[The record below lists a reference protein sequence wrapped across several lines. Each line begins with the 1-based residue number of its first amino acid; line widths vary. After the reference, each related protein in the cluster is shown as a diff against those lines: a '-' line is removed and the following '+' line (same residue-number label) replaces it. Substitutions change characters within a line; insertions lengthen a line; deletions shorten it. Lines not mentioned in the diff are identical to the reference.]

1 VSPPEFRSW
10 IEELRERLANPA
22 PRRMTPLPGKEPRR
36 AAVLVPL
43 FVEAGELWVVL
54 TRRSEELPQHR
65 GQIAFPGGGVELGE
79 DPWQAAL
86 RETEEE
92 LGLSAKPL
100 LRLGQ
105 LDELD
110 SSTGFRI
117 VPCVAAVPWP
127 AEFKPSE
134 AEIAEVFSVPLRA
147 LAQPQLVEEREVL
160 VEGHRRSL
168 RVYHVGRH
176 QVWGLTARVL
186 QNLLVRLGLGF
197 ASEE

>member
-1 VSPPEFRSW
+1 LRSW
-10 IEELRERLANPA
+10 IEDLRERLASPA
-22 PRRMTPLPGKEPRR
+22 PLRLSPPPGKEPRR

-43 FVEAGELWVVL
+43 FVEARELWVVL
-54 TRRSEELPQHR
+54 TRRSDELPQHR
-65 GQIAFPGGGVELGE
+65 GQIAFPGGGLELGE
-79 DPWQAAL
+79 DPWRAAL

-92 LGLSAKPL
+92 LGLSASTL

-105 LDELD
+105 LDEAD

-127 AEFKPSE
+127 APFRPSE

-147 LAQPQLVEEREVL
+147 LAEPQLVEEREVL
-160 VEGHRRSL
+160 VDGRRRSL

-176 QVWGLTARVL
+176 QIWGLTARVL
-186 QNLLVRLGLGF
+186 QNLLERLGLGTG
-197 ASEE
+197 AAE

>member
-1 VSPPEFRSW
+1 VSQAQFRSW
-10 IEELRERLANPA
+10 IEELRERLANPS
-22 PRRMTPLPGKEPRR
+22 PRRLAPSAGKEPRR

-43 FVEAGELWVVL
+43 FVQAGELWVVL
-54 TRRSEELPQHR
+54 TRRSDELPQHR

-92 LGLSAKPL
+92 LGLAAKAL

-105 LDELD
+105 LDEAD

-127 AEFKPSE
+127 AQFKPSE
-134 AEIAEVFSVPLRA
+134 AEIAEVFSLPLQA

-160 VEGHRRSL
+160 VNGKRSSL

-176 QVWGLTARVL
+176 QIWGLTARVL
-186 QNLLVRLGLGF
+186 QNLLARLGLAAG
-197 ASEE
+197 EEA